1 MDHLNEILQPY
12 IQASKTRLS
21 YVDELFPDLKD
32 NPYIVLHKNI
42 SGMPRKD
49 LEKNERSFNEYSMR
63 HDVSGSPLEYS
74 FGNCEF
80 DDTVVITRQNWRKEE
95 EPYLPL
101 NRMDASNAVNIC
113 LQHLDNNTLPILA
126 LCDGKDPKQSKLIGT
141 IVSQDWFTTLEAVS
155 IDMTNLATIRNKS
168 HKVVQEHLKH
178 PFTQEHNIKISIFS
192 ALDLFGI
199 KSETIDWE
207 KTVKSDF
214 EGSINIEMHS
224 SSLDSRPSKI
234 TLVYKYKRLRMLYIY
249 IYFFFLVSI
258 NFLQIAQINAEWK
271 DSLLKELRDQLFLLS
286 QYLSIIDECKKNIG
300 LQNSIIFTT
309 TYSEEHDIV
318 NEKLNLLLNGDSNF
332 RKSDNSN
339 VKENNRINKESF
351 EIDAKLRERVQ
362 NIFLRHD
369 VDFTDLLWEILIK
382 ASTYPQMINYIET
395 VLKEIIEHKFT
406 PQINDTNLTRFV
418 KCISNLHHQETI
430 SHLLVGNVPLEL
442 VVDMGF
448 EKLIRD
454 YLYILRGARFIDLH
468 DIRQKLNNISSGI
481 FNTESYRNKLIMLA
495 QIHICLECMLLI
507 EAHLECPIENLQ
519 SLFAYAYKEFVSEQS
534 PLQHY
539 SDLCSQIF
547 TFMVSLPNALANELN
562 KMNPSVW
569 RASVSSHSAAS
580 MLTTTTYYNKLPIFP
595 TNIYSTGNIDVQ
607 EEIVYGISAISS
619 SEKYKKL

>member
-32 NPYIVLHKNI
+32 NPYIVLHKNV

-49 LEKNERSFNEYSMR
+49 LEKNERSFNEHSMR

-74 FGNCEF
+74 FDNCEF

-95 EPYLPL
+95 ESYLPL

-113 LQHLDNNTLPILA
+113 LEHLDNNTLPILA

-155 IDMTNLATIRNKS
+155 TDTTNL
-168 HKVVQEHLKH
+168 VQ
-178 PFTQEHNIKISIFS
+178 N
-192 ALDLFGI
+192 
-199 KSETIDWE
+199 
-207 KTVKSDF
+207 
-214 EGSINIEMHS
+214 
-224 SSLDSRPSKI
+224 
-234 TLVYKYKRLRMLYIY
+234 
-249 IYFFFLVSI
+249 
-258 NFLQIAQINAEWK
+258 
-271 DSLLKELRDQLFLLS
+271 SLLKELRDQLFLLS

-339 VKENNRINKESF
+339 VKENNHINKESF

-382 ASTYPQMINYIET
+382 ASTYPQMINYIEI

-539 SDLCSQIF
+539 PDLCSRIF
-547 TFMVSLPNALANELN
+547 TFTVPLPNALANELN

-595 TNIYSTGNIDVQ
+595 TNIYSTDNVDVQ

>member
-12 IQASKTRLS
+12 VRASKTRLS

-32 NPYIVLHKNI
+32 NPYIILHKNVPGRRI
-42 SGMPRKD
+42 QHLSD
-49 LEKNERSFNEYSMR
+49 LKKNERSFNEYSMR

-80 DDTVVITRQNWRKEE
+80 DDTVVITRQNWQKEE
-95 EPYLPL
+95 ESYLPL

-113 LQHLDNNTLPILA
+113 LEHLDTNTLPILA
-126 LCDGKDPKQSKLIGT
+126 LCDGKDPKQSKLIGI

-155 IDMTNLATIRNKS
+155 TGTTNLTTIRNKS
-168 HKVVQEHLKH
+168 HTVVQEHLKH
-178 PFTQEHNIKISIFS
+178 PFTQEHNIKISMFS

-199 KSETIDWE
+199 KQEMIDWD
-207 KTVKSDF
+207 KTSKSDF
-214 EGSINIEMHS
+214 KGSINIEMHS

-234 TLVYKYKRLRMLYIY
+234 AL
-249 IYFFFLVSI
+249 
-258 NFLQIAQINAEWK
+258 IAQINAEWK

-286 QYLSIIDECKKNIG
+286 QYLSTIDECKKNVG

-309 TYSEEHDIV
+309 SNSEEHEIV
-318 NEKLNLLLNGDSNF
+318 NEKLNLLLNGDFNF
-332 RKSDNSN
+332 RKSNNSN
-339 VKENNRINKESF
+339 VKESNHINKENF

-382 ASTYPQMINYIET
+382 ASTYSHMINYIET

-430 SHLLVGNVPLEL
+430 SHLLVGSVPLEL

-454 YLYILRGARFIDLH
+454 YSYILRGARFIDLH

-539 SDLCSQIF
+539 PDLCSRIF
-547 TFMVSLPNALANELN
+547 TFTVPLPNALANELN

-569 RASVSSHSAAS
+569 RASVLSHSAAS

-595 TNIYSTGNIDVQ
+595 TNVYSTDNVDVQ
-607 EEIVYGISAISS
+607 EEIVYDISTISS

>member
-1 MDHLNEILQPY
+1 MDHLNKILQPHVR
-12 IQASKTRLS
+12 ASKIRLS

-32 NPYIVLHKNI
+32 NPYIILHKNVPGI
-42 SGMPRKD
+42 RHLSD
-49 LEKNERSFNEYSMR
+49 HEKNEKSFNEYSMR

-74 FGNCEF
+74 FDNCEF

-95 EPYLPL
+95 ESYLPL
-101 NRMDASNAVNIC
+101 NRMDASNAVNKC
-113 LQHLDNNTLPILA
+113 LEHLDTDTLPILA

-155 IDMTNLATIRNKS
+155 TGTTNLATIRNKC

-178 PFTQEHNIKISIFS
+178 PFTQEHNIKISVFS

-199 KSETIDWE
+199 KQEMIDWE
-207 KTVKSDF
+207 KTAKSDF
-214 EGSINIEMHS
+214 EGNINIEMHS

-234 TLVYKYKRLRMLYIY
+234 TLV
-249 IYFFFLVSI
+249 
-258 NFLQIAQINAEWK
+258 AQINAEWK

-286 QYLSIIDECKKNIG
+286 QYLSMIDECKKNIG
-300 LQNSIIFTT
+300 LQNSIIFTS
-309 TYSEEHDIV
+309 YSEEHDII
-318 NEKLNLLLNGDSNF
+318 NEKLHLLLNGDFNF

-339 VKENNRINKESF
+339 VKESNHISKENF

-395 VLKEIIEHKFT
+395 ILKEIIEHKFT
-406 PQINDTNLTRFV
+406 PQINDTNLTKFV

-430 SHLLVGNVPLEL
+430 SHLLVGSIPLEL

-454 YLYILRGARFIDLH
+454 YLYILRGAQFIDLH

-519 SLFAYAYKEFVSEQS
+519 SLFAYTYKELVSEQS

-539 SDLCSQIF
+539 SDLRSRIF
-547 TFMVSLPNALANELN
+547 TFTVPLPNALANELN

-580 MLTTTTYYNKLPIFP
+580 MLTTTTYCNKLPIFP
-595 TNIYSTGNIDVQ
+595 TNIYSTDNVDVQ
-607 EEIVYGISAISS
+607 EEIVYGISTISS

>member
-32 NPYIVLHKNI
+32 NPYIVLHKNV

-74 FGNCEF
+74 FDNCEF

-95 EPYLPL
+95 ESYLPL

-113 LQHLDNNTLPILA
+113 LEHLDNNTLPILA

-155 IDMTNLATIRNKS
+155 TDTTN
-168 HKVVQEHLKH
+168 
-178 PFTQEHNIKISIFS
+178 ISQ
-192 ALDLFGI
+192 
-199 KSETIDWE
+199 KTIDWE
-207 KTVKSDF
+207 KTAKSDF

-234 TLVYKYKRLRMLYIY
+234 TL
-249 IYFFFLVSI
+249 
-258 NFLQIAQINAEWK
+258 IAQINAEWK

-339 VKENNRINKESF
+339 VKENNHINKESF
-351 EIDAKLRERVQ
+351 EFDAKLREHVQ

-382 ASTYPQMINYIET
+382 ASTYPQMINYIEI

-539 SDLCSQIF
+539 PDLCSRIF
-547 TFMVSLPNALANELN
+547 TFTVPLPNALANELN

-569 RASVSSHSAAS
+569 RASISSHSAAS

-595 TNIYSTGNIDVQ
+595 TNIYSTDNVDVQ

>member
-1 MDHLNEILQPY
+1 MDHLNEILRPY
-12 IQASKTRLS
+12 IKASKTRLS

-32 NPYIVLHKNI
+32 NPYIILHKNV
-42 SGMPRKD
+42 SGIHIQHLSD
-49 LEKNERSFNEYSMR
+49 LEKNERSFNEYSIR
-63 HDVSGSPLEYS
+63 HDVSGSPLKYS

-80 DDTVVITRQNWRKEE
+80 DDTVVITKQNWWKEE
-95 EPYLPL
+95 ESYLPL

-113 LQHLDNNTLPILA
+113 LEHLDTNTLPILA

-155 IDMTNLATIRNKS
+155 TGMTNLATIKNKS
-168 HKVVQEHLKH
+168 HKVIQEHLKH
-178 PFTQEHNIKISIFS
+178 PFTQEHNIKISMFS

-199 KSETIDWE
+199 KQETIDWD
-207 KTVKSDF
+207 KTAKSDF
-214 EGSINIEMHS
+214 EGSISIEMHS

-234 TLVYKYKRLRMLYIY
+234 TL
-249 IYFFFLVSI
+249 
-258 NFLQIAQINAEWK
+258 IAQINAEWK
-271 DSLLKELRDQLFLLS
+271 NSLLKELRDQLFLLS

-309 TYSEEHDIV
+309 SYSEEHDIV

-332 RKSDNSN
+332 WKSDNNN
-339 VKENNRINKESF
+339 VKENNHINKENF

-369 VDFTDLLWEILIK
+369 IDFTDLLWEILIK

-430 SHLLVGNVPLEL
+430 SHLLVGSVPLEF
-442 VVDMGF
+442 VVDIGF

-519 SLFAYAYKEFVSEQS
+519 NLFAYAYKEFVSEQS

-539 SDLCSQIF
+539 PDLCSRIF
-547 TFMVSLPNALANELN
+547 TFMVPLPNALANELN

-569 RASVSSHSAAS
+569 RASVSSHSVAS

-595 TNIYSTGNIDVQ
+595 TNIYSTDNVDVQ
-607 EEIVYGISAISS
+607 EERVYGLSAISS

>member
-1 MDHLNEILQPY
+1 MDHLNEILPPY
-12 IQASKTRLS
+12 VQASKTRLS

-32 NPYIVLHKNI
+32 NPYIILHKNV
-42 SGMPRKD
+42 SGIRIQHLSD

-74 FGNCEF
+74 FGKCEF
-80 DDTVVITRQNWRKEE
+80 DDTIVITRQNWRKEE
-95 EPYLPL
+95 ELYLPL
-101 NRMDASNAVNIC
+101 NRMDARYI
-113 LQHLDNNTLPILA
+113 QT
-126 LCDGKDPKQSKLIGT
+126 LCDGKDPKQSKLIGI

-155 IDMTNLATIRNKS
+155 TATTNLATIRNKS

-178 PFTQEHNIKISIFS
+178 PFTQEHNIKISMFS
-192 ALDLFGI
+192 ALDLFGM
-199 KSETIDWE
+199 KQETIDWN
-207 KTVKSDF
+207 KTAKSDF

-224 SSLDSRPSKI
+224 SNLDSRPSKI
-234 TLVYKYKRLRMLYIY
+234 TLV
-249 IYFFFLVSI
+249 S
-258 NFLQIAQINAEWK
+258 QINAEWK

-286 QYLSIIDECKKNIG
+286 QYLAIINECKKNIG

-309 TYSEEHDIV
+309 SYSEEHDIV
-318 NEKLNLLLNGDSNF
+318 NEKLNLLLNGDFNF

-339 VKENNRINKESF
+339 IKESNHSNKENF

-369 VDFTDLLWEILIK
+369 LDFTDLLWEILIK
-382 ASTYPQMINYIET
+382 ASTYPQMTNYIET

-430 SHLLVGNVPLEL
+430 SHLLVGSVPLEL

-539 SDLCSQIF
+539 PDLCSRIF
-547 TFMVSLPNALANELN
+547 TFTVPLPNALANELN

-569 RASVSSHSAAS
+569 RASVSSHSTAS

-595 TNIYSTGNIDVQ
+595 TNIYSTDNVDVQ
-607 EEIVYGISAISS
+607 EDIVYGISVISS